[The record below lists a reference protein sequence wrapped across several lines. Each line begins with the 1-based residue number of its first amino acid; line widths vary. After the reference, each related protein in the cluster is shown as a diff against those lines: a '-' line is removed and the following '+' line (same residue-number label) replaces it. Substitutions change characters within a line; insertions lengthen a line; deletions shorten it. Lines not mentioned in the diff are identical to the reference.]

1 MLPAPKPVPWPKA
14 LEDDLAA
21 REALSAAPD
30 AIAAAIVHALHWSPF
45 LRALAT
51 REPERLVRCCTL
63 GPDAMAAAAIEAA
76 RPDTSMAA
84 TMRILRQTRQ
94 DLAFACA
101 IADIA
106 GLWPLERV
114 CGALSDYADAAIE
127 GALQAAV
134 QDVCDSPDTSG
145 FVVLALGKLGARAL
159 NYSSDVDLIL
169 LFEPYAPALAES
181 SDPHRKAERVAQRF
195 VSALQGMTA
204 DGYCQR
210 VDLRLRPDPGSTPI
224 ILPLSA
230 AESYYQSA
238 ALPWERAAFIKARAV
253 AGDIPAGRA
262 FLKGLEPFVWR
273 RSLDYTV
280 VRDIHDMSLMVREH
294 FDQET
299 PAGSGFDVKRG
310 QGGIRDVE
318 FFVQIHQMIFGG
330 REPAYRAAH
339 TLDALQALTAGGK
352 IPQDDAR
359 VLEAGYRFLR
369 AVEHRLQMLDD
380 AQTQVLPRRAD
391 ERKIFA
397 RFAGYP
403 DWKRFEAALELH
415 THAIAV
421 RYGALTASTSTRE
434 RFPRAAEPELKARGF
449 KRPADCAA
457 AIERWR
463 KGETRATR
471 TARAQESVEAVL
483 PQLVEA
489 FAVADDRDRALLSF
503 DSFLS
508 GLPAGVQLFALL
520 EHSPALLAFLVRI
533 LSVADAVAQ
542 TLVRTPDLLD
552 VVLDPAFR
560 APLPPVEDLRAM
572 LAARCARA
580 QDFEVILDETRRF
593 VSEQRFQLAVQ
604 LLDGAADAPTI
615 QRQAS
620 DVADAALQHLT
631 QACEALFA
639 ERHGRVP
646 GGRLAVVALGRYGGQ
661 ALSLSSDLDIIFLF
675 SGAFDKESA
684 GGQTPLA
691 ATTYFNRL
699 SQRVIAA
706 LTAPTAAGE
715 LYAVDT
721 RLRPSGAQGL
731 LAVSIDSFRAYQQEQ
746 AWVWE
751 HLALVRARVV
761 QGAPEDAAAI
771 EAAIREAL
779 GRPRDRDALCAA
791 ALDIRGEMDK
801 HLPPTS
807 SWDVKRLSGGLID
820 LEYAVQ
826 SLVLLH
832 AHAQP
837 ALLRPDLPGMI
848 AALGDAGLLPGSRDI
863 LQALTTL
870 ETVQTVV
877 RVGFAKPPR
886 TAAIPPAFAA
896 VLASALKC
904 PDLKAVEAQILDAR
918 GIVAQIW
925 EQVFGTPRKPVN
937 AR

>member
-1 MLPAPKPVPWPKA
+1 MLPAPKRAPLPEAV
-14 LEDDLAA
+14 EDHAA
-21 REALSAAPD
+21 RDALGCAPD
-30 AIAAAIVHALHWSPF
+30 DIANAIIHALTWSPF

-51 REPERLVRCCTL
+51 REPERVIRCCTA
-63 GPDAMAAAAIEAA
+63 GPEAMAAAAIAAA
-76 RPDTSMAA
+76 RPEANMAA
-84 TMRILRQTRQ
+84 TMRVLRQTRQ

-106 GLWPLERV
+106 GRWPLEQV

-127 GALQAAV
+127 AALEAAL
-134 QDVCDSPDTSG
+134 QDVCDSTDSTG

-169 LFEPYAPALAES
+169 LFEPDAPALRDS
-181 SDPHRKAERVAQRF
+181 SDPHRKAERLAQRF
-195 VSALQGMTA
+195 VTALQGMTA

-224 ILPLSA
+224 ILPLRA

-253 AGDIPAGRA
+253 AGDRAEGRA
-262 FLKGLEPFVWR
+262 FLKRLEPFVWR

-299 PAGSGFDVKRG
+299 PAGNGYDVKRG

-330 REPAYRAAH
+330 REPAFRAAH
-339 TLDALQALTAGGK
+339 TLDALHALTAGGK
-352 IPQDDAR
+352 IPVDDAR

-369 AVEHRLQMLDD
+369 AIEHRLQMQDD

-391 ERKIFA
+391 ERKTFA

-403 DWKRFEAALELH
+403 DWKRFEAVLDIH
-415 THAIAV
+415 THAIAA
-421 RYGALTASTSTRE
+421 RYGALTAGAAQE
-434 RFPRAAEPELKARGF
+434 ARFPRAAEPELKARGF

-463 KGETRATR
+463 KGGTRATR
-471 TARAQESVEAVL
+471 TPRAQESVETVL
-483 PQLVEA
+483 PKLVDA
-489 FAVADDRDRALLSF
+489 FTAADDKDRALLSF
-503 DSFLS
+503 DGFLC

-542 TLVRTPDLLD
+542 SLVRAPELLD

-560 APLPPVEDLRAM
+560 APLPPSADLRTM
-572 LAARCARA
+572 LARRCARA
-580 QDFEVILDETRRF
+580 QDFEAILDETRRW

-604 LLDGAADAPTI
+604 LLDGASDAPTV

-620 DVADAALQHLT
+620 DVADAALGHLT
-631 QACEALFA
+631 QACETVFA
-639 ERHGRVP
+639 ERHGYVP
-646 GGRLAVVALGRYGGQ
+646 GGRLAIVALGRYGGQ

-675 SGAFDKESA
+675 SGAFDKDSA
-684 GGQTPLA
+684 GGPTPLA

-731 LAVSIDSFRAYQQEQ
+731 LAVSIDSFKAYQRQQ
-746 AWVWE
+746 AWTWE
-751 HLALVRARVV
+751 HLALVRARAVY
-761 QGAPEDAAAI
+761 GAPEDCAAI
-771 EAAIREAL
+771 DAAIRDTL
-779 GRPRDRDALCAA
+779 LQPRDRAALHAA
-791 ALDIRGEMDK
+791 ALDIRGEMDT
-801 HLPPTS
+801 HLPPAS
-807 SWDVKRLSGGLID
+807 NWDVKRLTGGLID
-820 LEYAVQ
+820 LEFAVQ

-832 AHAQP
+832 AQP
-837 ALLRPDLPGMI
+837 DLLRPDLPGMI
-848 AALGDAGLLPGSRDI
+848 AALGSAGLLPDADS
-863 LQALTTL
+863 LVKALTCL

-877 RVGFAKPPR
+877 RVGYDKPPR
-886 TAAIPPAFAA
+886 TGDIPPAFAA
-896 VLASALKC
+896 VLARALDC
-904 PDLKAVEAQILDAR
+904 PDLKAVEARIQAAR
-918 GIVAQIW
+918 TIVAQTW
-925 EQVFGTPRKPVN
+925 EQVFGMPRKLVN
-937 AR
+937 VR